1 MQLIFYSCFGRSAHR
16 RAKVPLRV
24 QAPDRRICYSMAEL
38 LLHIFCL
45 ERMPLHRTVKIVSLN
60 IFDLHALQH
69 FELFRSLNTFHADTD
84 SNGLCQ
90 LCHHLDKGLGIG
102 IPRQILDEALIHLD
116 DINGDL
122 PDMVQGRITGTE
134 IIQCQSC
141 LLYTSPS
148 PRDCS

>member
-1 MQLIFYSCFGRSAHR
+1 
-16 RAKVPLRV
+16 
-24 QAPDRRICYSMAEL
+24 MAEL

-69 FELFRSLNTFHADTD
+69 FELFRSLDTFHADTD
-84 SNGLCQ
+84 ANGLCQ

-116 DINGDL
+116 DIDGNL
-122 PDMVQGRITGTE
+122 PDMIQGRITGSE
-134 IIQCQSC
+134 IIQCQ
-141 LLYTSPS
+141 
-148 PRDCS
+148 